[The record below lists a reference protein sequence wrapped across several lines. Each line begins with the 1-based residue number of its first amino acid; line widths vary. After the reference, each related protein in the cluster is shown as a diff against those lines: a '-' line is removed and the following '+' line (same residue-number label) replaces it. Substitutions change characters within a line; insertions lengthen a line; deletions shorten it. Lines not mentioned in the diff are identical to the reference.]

1 MRILVVE
8 DDPVAQ
14 TILVHALNDLDHEV
28 VLTQNG
34 LDAWSHI
41 ETEDFDVVVSDW
53 MMPQLDGVDL
63 CRRIRTLE
71 DRPFTFI
78 ILLTSKDTTA
88 DLVEGI
94 HAGADDFMTKPFNR
108 DELQARLHAAQRVLN
123 LERALAKKVADL
135 EQALD
140 EVKTLRGLLP
150 ICMYCCSIR
159 HTDEAWERIEAYIS
173 EHSEVEFTHSIC
185 PTCYDDRVKPM
196 LEEFKEEQEEKKR
209 KAS

>member
-1 MRILVVE
+1 MRILIVE

-14 TILVHALNDLDHEV
+14 AILVHALNDLEHDV
-28 VLTQNG
+28 VITNNG
-34 LDAWSHI
+34 LDAWSQI
-41 ETEDFDVVVSDW
+41 EKSDFDVVVSDW
-53 MMPQLDGVDL
+53 MMPKLDGIEL
-63 CRRIRTLE
+63 CRRIRALE

-78 ILLTSKDTTA
+78 ILITQKDTTE

-94 HAGADDFMTKPFNR
+94 HAGADDFMTKPFER
-108 DELQARLHAAQRVLN
+108 DELHARLYAAGRVVG

-150 ICMYCCSIR
+150 ICMYCCAIR

-173 EHSEVEFTHSIC
+173 EHSEAEFTHSIC

-196 LEEFKEEQEEKKR
+196 LEEFREQEEAKR